1 MGSGHWM
8 GHVQRV
14 TIKFYSHIFSS
25 DLNVLYLFKLPAPPR
40 AVLLGSGAE
49 YTGGI
54 PFQHAGAYLAHLL
67 HHVMDCVAWRV
78 WEKAQEDGAKDH
90 ETVDARIHCSAS
102 NIRPFDRVS
111 RRFHLS
117 TIVFTKSWKTDFFS
131 LVQVVPNLWQE
142 EMSGKDPYKL
152 VENPPESHGQPGVEL
167 KNWEKT
173 NINLIKKRKLPKME
187 HFFAACRFTCG
198 SKVWHRGDQERC
210 VRRQWQQRCVFCES
224 NEF

>member
-1 MGSGHWM
+1 MYFFQTTLFEPSAKKGCVRNRMGSGHWM

-40 AVLLGSGAE
+40 AVLLGSGAD

-142 EMSGKDPYKL
+142 EMNGKDPYKL
-152 VENPPESHGQPGVEL
+152 VENIHL
-167 KNWEKT
+167 KA
-173 NINLIKKRKLPKME
+173 M
-187 HFFAACRFTCG
+187 G
-198 SKVWHRGDQERC
+198 SLV
-210 VRRQWQQRCVFCES
+210 
-224 NEF
+224 